1 MKFFELSVGDEFLH
15 NDVKHVKVKEERIS
29 CCKVGCNAKLV
40 DDPNSKI
47 VITPLQEVTKVD
59 QEPTA

>member
-1 MKFFELSVGDEFLH
+1 MKFFELAVGDEFLF
-15 NDVKHVKVKEERIS
+15 NDIKHVKVKEERIS
-29 CCKVGCNAKLV
+29 CCKVGCNAKLA

-59 QEPTA
+59 APPAA